1 MSGETVERDGEPV
14 GPDVLDR
21 VAEDD
26 ELLPAEKETNIHFGK
41 HDDRALIRTDEAGLT
56 RRLLAHPRTTL
67 RYATVRDGTGAR
79 AVESVEAL
87 RGLSD
92 GAAVVGAAVEAD
104 LGLIKVGLTPRE
116 SDQHA
121 LVVSKRAGTG
131 RGGGR

>member
-1 MSGETVERDGEPV
+1 MSETVEPDGEPV
-14 GPDVLDR
+14 GPSVLDL
-21 VAEDD
+21 VEEDD
-26 ELLPAEKETNIHFGK
+26 ELLPREKETTISFGK

-79 AVESVEAL
+79 SVESVEAL

-92 GAAVVGAAVEAD
+92 DAAVVGAAVEAD
-104 LGLIKVGLTPRE
+104 LGLLKVGLTPRE

-131 RGGGR
+131 RGGDR